1 MDSNNQPVVPLKPE
15 FESVKV
21 DTTVKPNDDVNG
33 DNELDIKVQPLDI
46 KDTVEISEKGAS
58 LTSSV
63 VNMMNTI
70 IGAGV
75 LSIPSTV
82 GKAGLLGSF
91 LILAISLY
99 LSLEGANMLS
109 MASVYTSADSYGG
122 VGTKLQ
128 SKTVGLIGDI
138 AMIVFDFGI
147 SIAYFIIL
155 FDQAADLVVLWGN
168 VSLESM
174 STWKPWLSLIIA
186 MLVGFPILC
195 IPSIDA
201 LRFTSAASVICICLF
216 VIIST
221 VKGINQ
227 LIHGGLTYRWLPNSI
242 SGLVSAIS
250 VFFTSMCCHV
260 NIPKMTS
267 ELKFPSS
274 SKFDNKVSKMT
285 RVNLIAFLSCGSI
298 YFIVGAFGYLAYGD
312 KIAANLLTNFTDDK
326 VGYLNIV
333 KLAYAFVVLFS
344 YPALAFAALVTLDKL
359 CFKQPRPA
367 SRRYIEAFIWTLLST
382 IVAIVFPILD
392 KVFGV
397 TGSMCGILL
406 NFAIPAFYYVL
417 IAKMERAKGKS
428 TKGSTYT
435 ITKGRYY
442 FAWVLFYIGVV
453 AAVVFTA
460 IQLKDV
466 ISSLSTT
473 TTEAPTVAPTVAP
486 SLAPSLA
493 PSIVPSVAAA
503 VKAVVGAL
511 IH

>member
-1 MDSNNQPVVPLKPE
+1 MATNSQPVVSLKPE
-15 FESVKV
+15 METIKV
-21 DTTVKPNDDVNG
+21 ENEQKPNDVEQG
-33 DNELDIKVQPLDI
+33 DNTIDIKFTPVPEPDARP
-46 KDTVEISEKGAS
+46 ISETGATLS
-58 LTSSV
+58 SSV

-75 LSIPSTV
+75 LSIPSTIA
-82 GKAGLLGSF
+82 KSGLLGSF

-109 MASVYTSADSYGG
+109 MASVYTSADSYGA
-122 VGTKLQ
+122 VGNKLNN
-128 SKTVGLIGDI
+128 KTVGLVGDI
-138 AMIVFDFGI
+138 AMIIFDFGI

-155 FDQAADLVVLWGN
+155 FDQAADLVVFWGN
-168 VSLESM
+168 VSAESM

-195 IPSIDA
+195 IPTIDA
-201 LRFTSAASVICICLF
+201 LRFTSAASVFCICLF
-216 VIIST
+216 VVIST
-221 VKGINQ
+221 GKGISQ
-227 LIHGGLTYRWLPNSI
+227 LIKGGLTYKWFPDTI
-242 SGLVSAIS
+242 PGLVSSIS

-274 SKFDNKVSKMT
+274 SKFSNKVNKMV
-285 RVNLIAFLSCGSI
+285 RVNWIAFLSCGTI

-312 KIAANLLTNFTDDK
+312 QIAPNLLTNFTNDK
-326 VGYLNIV
+326 VGYVNVV

-344 YPALAFAALVTLDKL
+344 YPALAFAALVTFDKL

-367 SRRYIEAFIWTLLST
+367 HRRYLEAFFWTLLSAF
-382 IVAIVFPILD
+382 VAIVFPILD

-406 NFAIPAFYYVL
+406 NFAIPAFYFVL
-417 IAKMERAKGKS
+417 IAKRERARKASSQGSIFSS
-428 TKGSTYT
+428 TR
-435 ITKGRYY
+435 GRYY

-466 ISSLSTT
+466 ISTLSTPA
-473 TTEAPTVAPTVAP
+473 TTEAPT
-486 SLAPSLA
+486 LAPSLVPTVA

-503 VKAVVGAL
+503 VKSVVRAI